1 MSEYQKCLVF
11 DGPRSDYMKE
21 RGMKIAESNAETALN
36 LARDIAKELA
46 RHKPFVNTDEYKISN
61 DFIALYARL
70 FMFEYQDYKGF
81 FRTRPMK
88 RVSIKGE

>member
-1 MSEYQKCLVF
+1 MTDDL
-11 DGPRSDYMKE
+11 KE
-21 RGMKIAESNAETALN
+21 RWWVWHKDNPEFYDLFKRFTFEAIRKGHRRLSASTESMIVTTGN
-36 LARDIAKELA
+36 
-46 RHKPFVNTDEYKISN
+46 EYKISN